1 MEQLSD
7 VIKSYNAKAT
17 IITAYI
23 AKDNRKII
31 HYLLP
36 TQGGAYSP
44 KINYY
49 SHIRLSTFEKKVM
62 VYLNTDMSVR

>member
-1 MEQLSD
+1 MKQLLD
-7 VIKSYNAKAT
+7 VNKSYNAKAT

-44 KINYY
+44 KINY
-49 SHIRLSTFEKKVM
+49 SHVRLSTFEKKLM
-62 VYLNTDMSVR
+62 VYLNTDVSVR